1 MEYNKNILKIGVVY
15 VIFDI
20 ISERCR
26 TLCRISSYLIYIF
39 TFLSLIGHFATLGG
53 FIDAVLYY
61 LFFGLILLGVAARDY
76 VSLGILFLG
85 KFILN
90 MLDVFLIFTRDYSGL
105 VDSYDLW
112 KFLFGLIING
122 ILTYICF
129 KISLNFEKGET
140 DVDR

>member
-1 MEYNKNILKIGVVY
+1 M
-15 VIFDI
+15 
-20 ISERCR
+20 
-26 TLCRISSYLIYIF
+26 
-39 TFLSLIGHFATLGG
+39 
-53 FIDAVLYY
+53 
-61 LFFGLILLGVAARDY
+61 LGVAARDY